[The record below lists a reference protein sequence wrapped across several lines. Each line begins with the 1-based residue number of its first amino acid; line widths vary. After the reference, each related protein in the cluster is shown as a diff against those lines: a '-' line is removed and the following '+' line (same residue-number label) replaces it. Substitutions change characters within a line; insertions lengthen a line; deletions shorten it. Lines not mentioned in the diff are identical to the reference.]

1 MMRNRFD
8 RQLAEL
14 NADLIQMGNMVEQ
27 AIEMA
32 VSSLGSRD
40 VEKAKKTIAFDE
52 EINAEERVIE
62 TLCFK
67 LLFQAL

>member
-27 AIEMA
+27 AIERE
-32 VSSLGSRD
+32 G
-40 VEKAKKTIAFDE
+40 
-52 EINAEERVIE
+52 
-62 TLCFK
+62 
-67 LLFQAL
+67 